1 MEEEEPS
8 PRPRPAARWLAGP
21 RVRPPPAPSSHAP
34 PSPRRLASRKYSKK
48 SKCSARQDGNR
59 LLQLPAQGHL
69 LGHRWTHSEGSPL
82 PSLPRRAA
90 SALPARPSPCPP
102 AGSSSPVTARGR
114 GGGWGPAR
122 GRRQGRGPRSSA
134 RASAE
139 AAAASDNL
147 GGGRR
152 GSAGQ
157 VSPRAARWKGATAR
171 GVFFPFLGQSFLC
184 NKSD

>member
-69 LGHRWTHSEGSPL
+69 LGHRWTHSEGSPF

-122 GRRQGRGPRSSA
+122 GAPAGEGSAVQRPRIRGGGCGLRQLGPGAVGLRGAGVPTRGPVERGDRKGSIFSFPW
-134 RASAE
+134 AE
-139 AAAASDNL
+139 LSL
-147 GGGRR
+147 
-152 GSAGQ
+152 
-157 VSPRAARWKGATAR
+157 
-171 GVFFPFLGQSFLC
+171 
-184 NKSD
+184 